1 MQHQC
6 IKPVCGQSYE
16 SEELEAY
23 YCSSCVEK
31 NKQIAEEISKRM
43 HPHIRVESTMNRYDS
58 LPRVHGFPRA
68 SDLI

>member
-6 IKPVCGQSYE
+6 IKPICGQSYE

-23 YCSSCVEK
+23 YCLSCVEK
-31 NKQIAEEISKRM
+31 NKQIAEDVSKR
-43 HPHIRVESTMNRYDS
+43 IRPIKVESTMKRYDS

-68 SDLI
+68 NDLL

>member
-6 IKPVCGQSYE
+6 IKPICGQSYK

-23 YCSSCVEK
+23 YCPSCTEK
-31 NKQIAEEISKRM
+31 NKQIAEDVSKR
-43 HPHIRVESTMNRYDS
+43 IRPIKVESTMKKYDS
-58 LPRVHGFPRA
+58 LQKVHGFPRA